1 MNVWTVA
8 ALGVGSMVGAGFAEI
23 RQGEEVRST
32 LLTFSLFV
40 MSGGLRMKVTPWEAE
55 QSGIGRAVITATSPI
70 GRRSAEPAVQIRCL
84 WGCADFCPPVII
96 GNCVHPRFA
105 ASKIP
110 TVDCRCDAGHRHW
123 LLLCRKLSRSK
134 LVGKPAGTLGVGRN
148 QFPLRAV
155 LFAALTK

>member
-1 MNVWTVA
+1 MSQTKK
-8 ALGVGSMVGAGFAEI
+8 LTDAEFSEI
-23 RQGEEVRST
+23 KMLQGKFQESIFKMGNQQVQKMERGDNRAS
-32 LLTFSLFV
+32 
-40 MSGGLRMKVTPWEAE
+40 
-55 QSGIGRAVITATSPI
+55 IGRAVITATSPI